1 MAVKMRLI
9 RMGKK
14 RTAYYRVVVMDGR
27 SPRDGRYIEQIG
39 VYDPNQQPS
48 KVEID
53 NERAIDWM
61 KKGAQPTG
69 PVRKLLEI
77 SGAMSRLQV
86 ATGKI
91 HTVAPKA
98 PAAAAAEAPV
108 EEAPVE
114 EALVEEAAVEEATVE
129 EAPIEEA
136 PVEEVTVE
144 GAPVAE
150 APVEEAPMGDDPAAS
165 AADEEE

>member
-1 MAVKMRLI
+1 MAVKLRLI

-27 SPRDGRYIEQIG
+27 APRDGRYIEQIG

-53 NERAIDWM
+53 NEKAIDWM

-77 SGAMSRLQV
+77 SGAMSRFQV
-86 ATGKI
+86 ASGKI

-98 PAAAAAEAPV
+98 AAPAAVAEAPPAEV
-108 EEAPVE
+108 PVEDAPVAESAVEAEEAPVE
-114 EALVEEAAVEEATVE
+114 DA
-129 EAPIEEA
+129 
-136 PVEEVTVE
+136 
-144 GAPVAE
+144 
-150 APVEEAPMGDDPAAS
+150 PAAD
-165 AADEEE
+165 AAETAVDADGEEE

>member
-27 SPRDGRYIEQIG
+27 APRDGRYIEQIG
-39 VYDPNQQPS
+39 VYDPNQEPS

-61 KKGAQPTG
+61 SKGAQPTE

-77 SGAMSRLQV
+77 SGAMSRFKV
-86 ATGKI
+86 ASGKI
-91 HTVAPKA
+91 HTVAPKTAPA
-98 PAAAAAEAPV
+98 PAAPAATDVVDETEQPEAEV
-108 EEAPVE
+108 D
-114 EALVEEAAVEEATVE
+114 EAADSGEAT
-129 EAPIEEA
+129 AIA
-136 PVEEVTVE
+136 
-144 GAPVAE
+144 
-150 APVEEAPMGDDPAAS
+150 DDAG
-165 AADEEE
+165 EEE